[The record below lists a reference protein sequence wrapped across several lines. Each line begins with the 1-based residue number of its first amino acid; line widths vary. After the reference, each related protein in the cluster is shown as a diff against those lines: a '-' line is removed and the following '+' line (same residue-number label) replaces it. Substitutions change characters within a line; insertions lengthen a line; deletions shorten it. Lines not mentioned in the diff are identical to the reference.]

1 MWLTSLFYVFYLFPW
16 IFNCVSVLL
25 KLPYSVLGEHNWT
38 WSLILWFLQFV
49 GETYWSNNY
58 THSYKIVLDKW
69 HKREEHHSIY
79 TYFRGILSS
88 QRNPKKTLPLENFRE
103 NLKDIDVFFARRER
117 KNTLNGISTVH
128 FAPGSHPSTRGFPTT
143 RRCFPLP
150 TFPLSPDSKLASS
163 GKHSFLFPYGTHQL
177 PLRPS
182 PNSTLS
188 TLSSFCIE
196 RRRKKRGEEGRGER
210 EPVLLLKETLHFP
223 PIY

>member
-1 MWLTSLFYVFYLFPW
+1 M
-16 IFNCVSVLL
+16 
-25 KLPYSVLGEHNWT
+25 
-38 WSLILWFLQFV
+38 
-49 GETYWSNNY
+49 
-58 THSYKIVLDKW
+58 
-69 HKREEHHSIY
+69 
-79 TYFRGILSS
+79 
-88 QRNPKKTLPLENFRE
+88 PLENFRG

-163 GKHSFLFPYGTHQL
+163 GKRSFLFPYGTHQL